1 MSSYFGWCQGNKQD
15 VDYHFSVLVN
25 WYINTLILVC
35 RRSEV
40 ESWVLKRSTV
50 PCRCELGMCH
60 LPFTIQT
67 VLCSLSYLMP
77 LLSRHWQELVLMR
90 AAALVNYLKPVY
102 LPKFYTALLAM
113 KSVTILPPVNLIPA
127 DPFLLNCSSSYF
139 HVSFVSLLKLN
150 KRTDF

>member
-1 MSSYFGWCQGNKQD
+1 
-15 VDYHFSVLVN
+15 
-25 WYINTLILVC
+25 
-35 RRSEV
+35 
-40 ESWVLKRSTV
+40 
-50 PCRCELGMCH
+50 
-60 LPFTIQT
+60 
-67 VLCSLSYLMP
+67 
-77 LLSRHWQELVLMR
+77 MR